1 MISMKPLQTYLRDC
15 KANKAYLKTIS
26 PKIRKKALFESLFYA
41 FILTFP
47 LLILW
52 INLFIY
58 VRFAFLLSI
67 LIVLTVLGFI
77 NLQQILYYE
86 AIFYF
91 ENAYNYDKIIVLKWI
106 RIVTLNILTVL
117 LSVVILVIIFGGNL

>member
-1 MISMKPLQTYLRDC
+1 MKPLQTYLRDC

-26 PKIRKKALFESLFYA
+26 PKVRKKALFESLFYA
-41 FILTFP
+41 IILTFP

-77 NLQQILYYE
+77 NLQQILYHE

-91 ENAYNYDKIIVLKWI
+91 ENAYNYDKIIMLKWF
-106 RIVTLNILTVL
+106 RIVTLNILTVF